1 MADWAAADVIK
12 SGANA
17 TNRLGLWAYQNHFVV
32 FLNGKQVGE
41 LYDRNNAYTFG
52 TFAVYVRASQTYD
65 LTAQFDD
72 FAFWNIPFI
81 SQ

>member
-1 MADWAAADVIK
+1 VIH

-17 TNRLGLWAYQNHFVV
+17 ENRLGIWAYQNHFVLFV
-32 FLNGKQVGE
+32 NGKQVGE
-41 LYDRNNAYTFG
+41 LYDRNNSYTYG

-65 LTAQFDD
+65 LQADFDN
-72 FAFWNIPFI
+72 FAYWNIPFI